1 MKEWMKML
9 KHKKKIMIIVIAIL
23 VSGIAIVGGY
33 YGMGYNYAKKN
44 ENYTEKQVREIS
56 LAHTNG
62 EIINVKKEFEL
73 EDDNLAQSKFEYEV
87 EIKTPDNLL
96 NILKVS
102 ARTGTIE
109 LNNED

>member
-1 MKEWMKML
+1 MKML
-9 KHKKKIMIIVIAIL
+9 KHKKKIIISVISIL
-23 VSGIAIVGGY
+23 VIGIAIVGGY
-33 YGMGYNYAKKN
+33 FGMGYNYAKKN
-44 ENYTEKQVREIS
+44 DNYTEKQVREIS

-73 EDDNLAQSKFEYEV
+73 EDNNLSQSQFEYEV

-96 NILKVS
+96 NVLKVS

-109 LNNED
+109 IDHED

>member
-9 KHKKKIMIIVIAIL
+9 KHKKKIIISVIAIL
-23 VSGIAIVGGY
+23 VSGIAIVSGY

-109 LNNED
+109 INNED

>member
-1 MKEWMKML
+1 MKML
-9 KHKKKIMIIVIAIL
+9 KHKKKIIISVISIL
-23 VSGIAIVGGY
+23 VIGIAIVGGY
-33 YGMGYNYAKKN
+33 FGMGYNYAKKN
-44 ENYTEKQVREIS
+44 DNYTEKQVREIS

-73 EDDNLAQSKFEYEV
+73 EDNNLTQSQFEYEV

-96 NILKVS
+96 NVLKVS

-109 LNNED
+109 IDRED

>member
-1 MKEWMKML
+1 MKML
-9 KHKKKIMIIVIAIL
+9 KHKKKIIISVISIL
-23 VSGIAIVGGY
+23 VIGIAIVGGY
-33 YGMGYNYAKKN
+33 FGMGYNYAKKN
-44 ENYTEKQVREIS
+44 DNYTEKQVREIS

-73 EDDNLAQSKFEYEV
+73 EDNNLTQSQFEYEV

-96 NILKVS
+96 NVLKVS

-109 LNNED
+109 IDHED

>member
-1 MKEWMKML
+1 MKML
-9 KHKKKIMIIVIAIL
+9 KHKKKIIISVIAIL

-73 EDDNLAQSKFEYEV
+73 EDDNLAQSKFEYEL

-109 LNNED
+109 IDKED